1 MSWSLTIGRFGGTA
15 IRIHFTFFLFLIWIW
30 TVYYRQGGTAAAWQ
44 GVLFVSL
51 LFLCVLLHEFG
62 HILVARRF
70 GVKAPDVTLWP
81 FGGIANLD
89 QIPEKPSQEF
99 LIAIAGPLVNVA
111 IFVGLMI
118 YLGSTTPA
126 AALMQV
132 DESNVGLAAK
142 LAGANLFLALFNLIP
157 AFPMDGGRI
166 LRALLA
172 LKFSFARATEIAA
185 AVGQGFAVLLGII
198 GLFGNPMLVIIAIF
212 VFFAASGEAGH
223 VQMRQIARGAIV
235 ADAMITKF
243 ETLGPQSRVQD
254 AMECLIRTTQ
264 KDFPV
269 VDGAGKLRGV
279 LTRDAMIRA
288 LQAHGPNAPVLDAMD
303 AEVPTISARASLE
316 TALKMLTGQS
326 KPVMGV
332 LNTAGKLVGLLT
344 AENLG
349 EMMMLRTARPSRA
362 AASSA
367 SDISNTPGPWG
378 RA

>member
-30 TVYYRQGGTAAAWQ
+30 TVYYRQGGTTAAWQ

-111 IFVGLMI
+111 IFLLLLL

-185 AVGQGFAVLLGII
+185 TVGQGFAVLLGIF

-254 AMECLIRTTQ
+254 AMEALIRTTQ
-264 KDFPV
+264 KEFPV

-316 TALKMLTGQS
+316 TALKTLSGQS
-326 KPVMGV
+326 KPVVGV
-332 LNTAGKLVGLLT
+332 LNAAGKLVGLLT

-349 EMMMLRTARPSRA
+349 EMMMIRSAKRSRA
-362 AASSA
+362 GTPKAPGP
-367 SDISNTPGPWG
+367 SDMRGPWG

>member
-30 TVYYRQGGTAAAWQ
+30 TVYYRQGGTTAAWQ

-111 IFVGLMI
+111 IFLLLLL

-185 AVGQGFAVLLGII
+185 TVGQGFAVLLGIF

-254 AMECLIRTTQ
+254 AMEALIRTTQ
-264 KDFPV
+264 KEFPV

-316 TALKMLTGQS
+316 TALKTLSGQS
-326 KPVMGV
+326 KPVVGV
-332 LNTAGKLVGLLT
+332 LNAAGKLVGLLT

-349 EMMMLRTARPSRA
+349 EMMMIRSAKRSRA
-362 AASSA
+362 DPSKTSG
-367 SDISNTPGPWG
+367 PPGMRGPWG

>member
-1 MSWSLTIGRFGGTA
+1 
-15 IRIHFTFFLFLIWIW
+15 
-30 TVYYRQGGTAAAWQ
+30 
-44 GVLFVSL
+44 
-51 LFLCVLLHEFG
+51 LHEFG

-111 IFVGLMI
+111 IFLLLLL

-185 AVGQGFAVLLGII
+185 AVGQGFAVLLGIF

-254 AMECLIRTTQ
+254 AMEALIRTTQ
-264 KDFPV
+264 KEFPV

-288 LQAHGPNAPVLDAMD
+288 LQAHGPNAPVLEAMD

-316 TALKMLTGQS
+316 TALKTLSGQS
-326 KPVMGV
+326 KPVVGV
-332 LNTAGKLVGLLT
+332 LNAAGKLVGLLT

-349 EMMMLRTARPSRA
+349 EMMMIRSAKRSRA
-362 AASSA
+362 DPSKASG
-367 SDISNTPGPWG
+367 PPGMRGPWG